1 MVRSLQVPTYLRLA
15 AERRGEEGAAW
26 LERLPEIV
34 EQVAQKWSLVVN
46 EPYEPGGGT
55 SWTAPADR
63 TADGER
69 LVLKI
74 GWRDPECL
82 DEADGLRVWQGE
94 GTVRLFDAWRDGHVN
109 ALLLERCE
117 PGIEL
122 RHAVPEH
129 EQDLV
134 LAGLMQRLWIEPP
147 AGHNLRPLEE
157 MCALWA
163 LECEQRLAESP
174 PPDPGLVREG
184 LAVWREL
191 AESPPRR
198 VLLLTD
204 LHGGNVLSATREPW
218 LVIDPK
224 PYVGDPT
231 YDPMQH
237 MTNCPARLAVDP
249 ERFCERMATLTGVD
263 PGRLRL
269 WIFAR
274 LVVDA
279 GWPFG
284 DERSPTNYDVA
295 RLIAR

>member
-1 MVRSLQVPTYLRLA
+1 MRSLQVPTYLRVA
-15 AERRGEEGAAW
+15 AERRGAEGAAW

-34 EQVAQKWSLVVN
+34 EQLAQEWSLVVR

-63 TADGER
+63 TTDGER

-82 DEADGLRVWQGE
+82 DEADGLHVWHGE
-94 GTVRLFDAWRDGHVN
+94 GTVRLFDAWSDGDVN

-117 PGIEL
+117 PGVEL
-122 RHAVPEH
+122 RHAVSEQ

-134 LAGLMQRLWIEPP
+134 VAALLQRLWIEPP
-147 AGHNLRPLEE
+147 AGHRFRRLEE

-163 LECEQRLAESP
+163 LECEQRLAQSA
-174 PPDPGLVREG
+174 PPDPGLVGEG
-184 LAVWREL
+184 LAVWLEL
-191 AESPPRR
+191 AESAPSE

-204 LHGGNVLSATREPW
+204 LHGGNVLSARREPW

-237 MTNCPARLAVDP
+237 MTNCPTRLAVDP
-249 ERFCERMATLTGVD
+249 GDLCERMAALTGVD

-269 WIFAR
+269 WMFAR
-274 LVVDA
+274 LVVDS

-284 DERSPTNYDVA
+284 VERSPTNYDVA
-295 RLIAR
+295 RLIASR